1 MREGAAVSGLVRRH
15 SDRATCSGQ
24 VFNELHGNE
33 WSSLSALRDCV
44 GDVNL
49 NSDNAL
55 MEVEMKRQR
64 GGGGTGEARTRA
76 LCLSVTPGLRCFVLM
91 GAFEAGASW

>member
-1 MREGAAVSGLVRRH
+1 MAVSRWLREH
-15 SDRATCSGQ
+15 CSDKATCRSGQ

-64 GGGGTGEARTRA
+64 GGGGTGEARARPRSA
-76 LCLSVTPGLRCFVLM
+76 ILSITP
-91 GAFEAGASW
+91 